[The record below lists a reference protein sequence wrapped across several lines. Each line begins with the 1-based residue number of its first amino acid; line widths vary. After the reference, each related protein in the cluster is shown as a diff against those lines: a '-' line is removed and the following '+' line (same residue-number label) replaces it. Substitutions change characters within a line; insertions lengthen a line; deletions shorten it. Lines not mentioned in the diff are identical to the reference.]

1 MNDDDKPI
9 ARRRFFVAGL
19 RELFK
24 PLAGG
29 LANIER
35 VTSELARLEE
45 VSRPAPSPRSVPLRI
60 WLRPPGAIEEQAFR
74 ETCSRCG
81 ICVSVCPAHCIKL
94 DSTGQLGAGAPYIEP
109 QAMPCVV
116 CESLACMQ
124 NCPSG
129 ALLPTPLADIDMGTA
144 EWHEHLCIR
153 THGQECTAC
162 IDQCPLGSA
171 AIELREGRVH
181 VIEEGC
187 IGCGV
192 CEHYCPTRPASIT
205 VTPKVARTS

>member
-1 MNDDDKPI
+1 MMNDEDKPI
-9 ARRRFFVAGL
+9 PRRRFFVAGL

-29 LANIER
+29 LENIER
-35 VTSELARLEE
+35 VTQELARLDDA
-45 VSRPAPSPRSVPLRI
+45 SAKPKPRTVPLAM
-60 WLRPPGAIEEQAFR
+60 WLRPPGALAEQAFR

-81 ICVSVCPAHCIKL
+81 ICVSVCPAECIKI
-94 DSTGQLGAGAPYIEP
+94 DSTGEKGGGAPYIDP
-109 QAMPCVV
+109 QQMPCVV
-116 CESLACMQ
+116 CESLACMH

-129 ALLPTPLADIDMGTA
+129 ALVPTPLADIDMGTA
-144 EWHEHLCIR
+144 EWHENLCIR

-171 AIELREGRVH
+171 AIELRDGQIH

-205 VTPKVARTS
+205 VVPRAARP